1 MNSKIQKFAEAMQKE
16 IDDNSRKGDWE
27 TFTDKKGIWSEFFHH
42 LNKLET
48 VCLNEEDPKLVKEYI
63 ADCSNILM
71 MLGNAY
77 KLYENE

>member
-42 LNKLET
+42 LNKLEST
-48 VCLNEEDPKLVKEYI
+48 LRKDDDPELLKEYI

-71 MLGNAY
+71 MLGNSY
-77 KLYENE
+77 KLYDNE

>member
-16 IDDNSRKGDWE
+16 ISDNSRKGDWE
-27 TFTDKKGIWSEFFHH
+27 TFTDKNSIWSEFFRH

-63 ADCSNILM
+63 ADCGNILM